1 MLEKDI
7 NNYETKEKPNCTLLS
22 NLPKDITRY
31 STLKKLNKSF
41 ETNKN
46 LKNLKNNKTQVQ
58 NKFLLFLGLAKK
70 SRNLL
75 LGFETVK
82 NNFKNKNKKNLL
94 ILITQDISENSL
106 EKIIFEANKYQV
118 NIQKINYTKD
128 QIYDYLGKY
137 SGIIS
142 ITDQNFVNKIKILI
156 QEELH
161 DSQIQ
166 SS

>member
-1 MLEKDI
+1 M
-7 NNYETKEKPNCTLLS
+7 
-22 NLPKDITRY
+22 
-31 STLKKLNKSF
+31 
-41 ETNKN
+41 
-46 LKNLKNNKTQVQ
+46 
-58 NKFLLFLGLAKK
+58 GLAKK

-75 LGFETVK
+75 LGFETIK

-106 EKIIFEANKYQV
+106 EKIKFESNKYQV
-118 NIQKINYTKD
+118 DIQQINYTKD